1 MLPTLAQA
9 KASALVLLPGLAALL
24 ALDTVATRCGTL
36 HGTPLA
42 ARDHA
47 GPPQIVEALRNATDV
62 STMIRR
68 AGRALVSQR
77 ANLIR
82 QRDAWLEFTAGD
94 TGVDSTDKPSG

>member
-1 MLPTLAQA
+1 
-9 KASALVLLPGLAALL
+9 
-24 ALDTVATRCGTL
+24 
-36 HGTPLA
+36 
-42 ARDHA
+42 
-47 GPPQIVEALRNATDV
+47 
-62 STMIRR
+62 MIRR